1 MEYEVQT
8 PLKSELPDGRVG
20 INARVI
26 RISDNVEVG
35 KFLHIAADQ
44 DAAEAFIA
52 AISEQLTAH
61 ELFTPNEHL

>member
-1 MEYEVQT
+1 MDYKLQT

-20 INARVI
+20 INARII

-44 DAAEAFIA
+44 DAAEAFIT

-61 ELFTPNEHL
+61 ASFIPNEHF

>member
-1 MEYEVQT
+1 MEYRLQT
-8 PLKSELPDGRVG
+8 PLQSELPDGRVG
-20 INARVI
+20 INARVF

-52 AISEQLTAH
+52 AISEQITVH
-61 ELFTPNEHL
+61 PSFIPNENF

>member
-1 MEYEVQT
+1 MAYRLQT
-8 PLKSELPDGRVG
+8 PLQSELPDGRVG

-44 DAAEAFIA
+44 YAAEAFIA

-61 ELFTPNEHL
+61 DLFIPNEHF

>member
-1 MEYEVQT
+1 MYK
-8 PLKSELPDGRVG
+8 LHNLLNSLLPDGRVG

-26 RISDNVEVG
+26 RISDDVEVG

-44 DAAEAFIA
+44 DAAQAFIT

-61 ELFTPNEHL
+61 ASFIPNENF